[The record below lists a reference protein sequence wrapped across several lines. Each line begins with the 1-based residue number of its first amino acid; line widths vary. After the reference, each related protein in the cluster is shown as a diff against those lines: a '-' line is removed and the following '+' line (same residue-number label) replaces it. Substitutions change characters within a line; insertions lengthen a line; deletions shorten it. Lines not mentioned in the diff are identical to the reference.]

1 MAMVEQGRLARVLA
15 ALATT
20 GHVEDALRAYN
31 DRDRAIELLA
41 DEVAIQRR
49 QLSDELRAI
58 LRPHTRAAFSAR
70 PNHGVT

>member
-1 MAMVEQGRLARVLA
+1 MVMVEQGRLARVLA

-20 GHVEDALRAYN
+20 GHVEDALRAYD
-31 DRDRAIELLA
+31 DRDAAIERLA

-58 LRPHTRAAFSAR
+58 LRPYTRAAFSL
-70 PNHGVT
+70 V